1 MSPLNENLEFSTS
14 QQNQK
19 RKRQF
24 RNRLIVA
31 FSFTFVLMLF
41 LIGRMAYLQWFN
53 YDRYHG
59 LAEGNRIS
67 IEVLPP
73 TRGKIYDRNHILIVD
88 NQPFFTLSLV
98 REDMKDIDAFEAE
111 LKSLLDTY
119 PQESLDKFFATFRV
133 GRRAKSYTLPHSLSE
148 QEAARFAVISHR
160 HPGVTL
166 ISRLKR
172 TYPYQG
178 IGVHAI
184 GYVGRINQKEIK
196 TLDST
201 RYRGTDIVGKSGV
214 EKYYESLLHGYPGI
228 QQVETNVRGSV
239 LRKLET
245 TPAINGQDIHL
256 TLDIELQKFAEELM
270 GDRRGSIIALDP
282 QTGEVLAYVS
292 MPTFDPNLFV
302 DGIDSKTYKAL
313 LEDPNKPFINR
324 GINGQYP
331 PGSTIK
337 QFVALGAIEK
347 EIISPF
353 KKIFDPGYFE
363 YKGNRYRDWKRWGH
377 GLVDMHLAIAQSCDT
392 YFYELSLDMGID
404 NIHDAMAPFG
414 FGQRSGID
422 IPGESKGILPSQ
434 EWKRITKN
442 EPWYRG
448 ETIISSIGQGYHL
461 STPVQLARAT
471 AILANR
477 GKQITPHLL
486 KQLDSER
493 EQTLQIEIRKIE
505 NWERVIQGM
514 VAVMHGKTGTARHFG
529 VDLPFTM
536 AGKTGTAQVF
546 SLNQADYDSAKL
558 DKSLH
563 DHSLFVGFA
572 PVEKPRIAVAV
583 IAENSGSGSKTAA
596 PIAVNVIKRYLRPDL
611 PLTPFPNNTGN
622 DR

>member
-1 MSPLNENLEFSTS
+1 MQERLEFSTDRE
-14 QQNQK
+14 NQR

-24 RNRLIVA
+24 RQRLIVA
-31 FSFTFVLMLF
+31 FVFTASLFLF

-53 YDRYHG
+53 YERYHG

-73 TRGKIYDRNHILIVD
+73 TRGKIYDRNHVLIAD
-88 NQPFFTLSLV
+88 NQPVFAIKMI
-98 REDMKDIDAFEAE
+98 REDMDDIDLFEE
-111 LKSLLDTY
+111 DLKSILSDY
-119 PQESLDKFFATFRV
+119 PTERLDKFFDKFRK
-133 GRRAKSYTLPHSLSE
+133 GRRAKTYTLPYTLNE
-148 QEAARFAVISHR
+148 QEAARFAVISHK

-166 ISRLKR
+166 SSRLKR
-172 TYPYQG
+172 TYPFKD

-184 GYVGRINQKEIK
+184 GYVGRINQKELQK
-196 TLDST
+196 LDEK
-201 RYRGTDIVGKSGV
+201 RYRGTEIIGKSGI
-214 EKYYESLLHGYPGI
+214 EKYYENILHGYPGV

-245 TPAINGQDIHL
+245 TPAISGQDIHL
-256 TLDIELQKFAEELM
+256 TLDITLQEFAEKLM
-270 GDRRGSIIALDP
+270 GERRGSIVAIDP
-282 QTGEVLAYVS
+282 QSGEILAYVS
-292 MPTFDPNLFV
+292 TPTFDPNLFV
-302 DGIDSKTYKAL
+302 DGIDAKTYRQL
-313 LEDPNKPFINR
+313 LNDPNRPFINR
-324 GINGQYP
+324 AINGQYP

-337 QFVALGAIEK
+337 PFVALGAIENDY
-347 EIISPF
+347 ITPT
-353 KKIFDPGYFE
+353 KKVYDPGYFE
-363 YKGNRYRDWKRWGH
+363 YKGHRYRDWKRWGH
-377 GLVDMHLAIAQSCDT
+377 GLVDMHKAIAQSCDT

-404 NIHDAMAPFG
+404 AIHDAMAPFG
-414 FGQRSGID
+414 FGERSGVD

-434 EWKRITKN
+434 EWKRAVKGK
-442 EPWYRG
+442 PWYRG

-461 STPVQLARAT
+461 STPLQLARAT

-486 KQLDSER
+486 QKMQDEFDAPM
-493 EQTLQIEIRKIE
+493 QIEIKKIE
-505 NWERVIQGM
+505 NWEKVIQGM
-514 VAVMHGKTGTARHFG
+514 VAVMHGKTGTARRYG
-529 VDLPFTM
+529 ADLPFTM

-546 SLNQADYDSAKL
+546 SLNEADYDAAKL

-572 PVEKPRIAVAV
+572 PVERPRIAVAV

-611 PLTPFPNNTGN
+611 PLTPIPAEAGY